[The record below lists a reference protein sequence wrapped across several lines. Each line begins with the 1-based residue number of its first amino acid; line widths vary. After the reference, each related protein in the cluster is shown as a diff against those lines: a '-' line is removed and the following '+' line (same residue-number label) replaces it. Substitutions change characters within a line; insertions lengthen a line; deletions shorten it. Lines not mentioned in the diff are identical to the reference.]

1 MHVDKIQ
8 WWVGGG
14 CVLGESFIV
23 FCTITKIHMIVCCC
37 GDRNCQDAELYD
49 RDVGEKSSEKSKAHF
64 LNCTMAVAYL
74 DDRKLYFAVSGQN

>member
-37 GDRNCQDAELYD
+37 GDRNC
-49 RDVGEKSSEKSKAHF
+49 
-64 LNCTMAVAYL
+64 
-74 DDRKLYFAVSGQN
+74 